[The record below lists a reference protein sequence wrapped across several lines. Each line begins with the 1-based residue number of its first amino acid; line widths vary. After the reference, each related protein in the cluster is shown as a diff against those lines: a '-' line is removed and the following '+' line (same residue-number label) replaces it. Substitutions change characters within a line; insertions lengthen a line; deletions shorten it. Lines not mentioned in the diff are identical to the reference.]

1 MNASSSSSSSS
12 WYHESFH
19 GHKFYHRIFIFV
31 FLCCCLTNVTDS
43 MPHDNN
49 YNNGHRER
57 GRRFQNFYKFM
68 GFRFEIRTLSSDLHF
83 DDDDVHSLG
92 KKITMILK
100 EMADESFCFGWA
112 QQTLRGAVVGEVRC
126 HEIAGYNFQK
136 FLLKGG
142 LETSILDRRSSRSSN
157 SGGGTFPA
165 MKLLET
171 FIHVYKDTK
180 IKLHFS
186 HFKILDMDRN
196 TCFRDE
202 PHKCPDEDMVVT
214 LL

>member
-1 MNASSSSSSSS
+1 
-12 WYHESFH
+12 
-19 GHKFYHRIFIFV
+19 
-31 FLCCCLTNVTDS
+31 
-43 MPHDNN
+43 MPYDNN
-49 YNNGHRER
+49 YNNGNRER
-57 GRRFQNFYKFM
+57 RQRFQNFYKFM
-68 GFRFEIRTLSSDLHF
+68 GFRFEIRALSSHLHF
-83 DDDDVHSLG
+83 EDDDDVHSLG
-92 KKITMILK
+92 KKIIMRLK

-142 LETSILDRRSSRSSN
+142 LEETSILDGSTRRSN
-157 SGGGTFPA
+157 SEGGTFPT

-171 FIHVYKDTK
+171 VIHVYKDTK

-202 PHKCPDEDMVVT
+202 PHQCPDEDMVVT
-214 LL
+214 LF